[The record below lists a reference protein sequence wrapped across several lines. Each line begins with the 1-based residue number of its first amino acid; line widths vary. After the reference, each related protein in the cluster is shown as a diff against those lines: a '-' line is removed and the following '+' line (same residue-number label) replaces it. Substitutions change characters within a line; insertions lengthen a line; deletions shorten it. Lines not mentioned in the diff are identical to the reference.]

1 MKIQVKTALLFTL
14 VTAGIILFLSLAVYY
29 FASRFTFNDFLK
41 RLELRAKIAAR
52 IHLETDETS
61 TSAFSELRKEY
72 LSALPREKVYVL
84 EYDSA
89 ARKLK
94 HDSDLQLPHTFY
106 QSIVLQNGR
115 TAFTARKQV
124 QYAGILHRDG
134 QGSLYLV
141 ISSAVNEYGSKVLE
155 NLEEVLIITFIMGV
169 IAVFT
174 VGMFF
179 SRRIFAPVR
188 AINHQVKDISAHNLH
203 LRLPDR
209 QGSDEIAE
217 LAQTFNNMLDR
228 LEASFETQNNFVSNA
243 SHELRTPLTTI
254 IGEAEIALSKARTED
269 QYKQSLQVILKEA
282 ARLQHLTASL
292 LKLAQSG
299 FDGQKQ
305 EWGILRMDELLL
317 NVKRTVDEIEPN
329 NRVKISLH
337 LPDEER
343 LVSVRGNDHLL
354 HLALTNIVLNACKY
368 SDNKSVLLS
377 LVASDNKI
385 VIAVVDEG
393 IGIPAGEVKYIFDPF
408 FRASNTNHYEG
419 YGIGLPL
426 THTIIRLHK
435 GEIRIQSQVGKG
447 TTVVVTLPA
456 LRELKG

>member
-1 MKIQVKTALLFTL
+1 MKIQVKTALLFTI
-14 VTAGIILFLSLAVYY
+14 VTGGIILFLSLAVYF
-29 FASRFTFNDFLK
+29 FAGHFTFNDFLK

-52 IHLETDETS
+52 IHFEKDETS
-61 TSAFSELRKEY
+61 TAAFSELRQQY
-72 LSALPREKVYVL
+72 LSALPQEKVYVL
-84 EYDSA
+84 AYDSV
-89 ARKLK
+89 ARKLT
-94 HDSDLQLPHTFY
+94 HHAGLNLPENFY
-106 QSIVLQNGR
+106 QSVILQNGK
-115 TAFTARKQV
+115 TAFTDIRHV
-124 QYAGILHRDG
+124 EYAGILYRN
-134 QGSLYLV
+134 GSNQQYLV
-141 ISSAVNEYGSKVLE
+141 ISSAVNEYGDEVLKNLQKVL
-155 NLEEVLIITFIMGV
+155 ITTFIAAV
-169 IAVFT
+169 ITVFT
-174 VGMFF
+174 VGIFF

-188 AINHQVKDISAHNLH
+188 EITDRVKDISAHNLH
-203 LRLPDR
+203 LRL
-209 QGSDEIAE
+209 QEGSGKDEITA

-228 LEASFETQNNFVSNA
+228 LETSFETQNNFVSNA

-254 IGEAEIALSKARTED
+254 IGEAEIALSKERPEQT
-269 QYKQSLQVILKEA
+269 YRQSLQVILREA

-329 NRVKISLH
+329 NRVRISLH
-337 LPDEER
+337 PPEDER
-343 LVSVRGNDHLL
+343 LLCVKGNDHLL
-354 HLALTNIVLNACKY
+354 NLALSNIVLNGCKY

-377 LVASDNKI
+377 LATSDSRI

-393 IGIPAGEVKYIFDPF
+393 IGIPPAEVKYIFDPF

-435 GEIRIQSQVGKG
+435 GDIKIQSQVGKG
-447 TTVVVTLPA
+447 TTVVVTLPI
-456 LRELKG
+456 G